1 MPGFKKTGDNMRIVE
16 YIKSDFVW
24 LMLPVLMGS
33 VLLNVRLFLRCR
45 KLEDEKRTLEYE
57 LAGTYV
63 DDIIGL
69 DD

>member
-1 MPGFKKTGDNMRIVE
+1 MRIVE

-45 KLEDEKRTLEYE
+45 KLEDEKCTLEYE

-63 DDIIGL
+63 DDIIGF